1 MSKRWKSSIKSA
13 KKGKVKK
20 IVPKKAATK
29 KGQRKGQKTSNR
41 KCKTCKS
48 SPISAIKSSFPNN
61 SAKKAL

>member
-1 MSKRWKSSIKSA
+1 MPE
-13 KKGKVKK
+13 KVPK
-20 IVPKKAATK
+20 IVPEKAATK
-29 KGQRKGQKTSNR
+29 KGQRKGQKSSNK